1 MIILLVVGV
10 FMTAGFVWLLRVT
23 SGIESSFGPGAQ
35 FRQFLNNAI
44 GKIFPSN
51 LIGYE
56 ILLPF
61 IFSWLALFAA
71 VAVHELGHLLAGV
84 ATRFRLLY
92 VQLGRVQIRPP
103 FHVKWRRKGLPGAT
117 GFTAMVPADA
127 RKLRLRA
134 LIMLFGGPA
143 ANLITVLPLAFLP
156 SHHSLFASWFIV
168 ISVAV
173 GLLNL
178 LPFRSMAVIS
188 DGKRILML
196 LRNSRQG
203 ERWLALLQ
211 LVNDLRS
218 GVDHE
223 QLNPEFVAIATA
235 VQDDSPDT
243 VSAHTIAFSA
253 AFEKHDDPEAARLLE
268 ICLRHSGCV
277 GPALREAAFLNAAI
291 FQAERRKHADL
302 AEQWLTE
309 LPAKSLFP
317 QSRLNAQGAILQTRG
332 DIPGA
337 LKKLDESEAMVLRL
351 PPSPRREA
359 SLRSLQKWRAEL
371 QAMQSPAV
379 EATHSLS

>member
-1 MIILLVVGV
+1 MTTAPAGTAVSSTTPILDRLTPAPPPAEGSPETQKEIMIILLVVGV

-117 GFTAMVPADA
+117 GFTAMVPVDA

-143 ANLITVLPLAFLP
+143 ANLIT
-156 SHHSLFASWFIV
+156 
-168 ISVAV
+168 
-173 GLLNL
+173 
-178 LPFRSMAVIS
+178 
-188 DGKRILML
+188 
-196 LRNSRQG
+196 
-203 ERWLALLQ
+203 
-211 LVNDLRS
+211 
-218 GVDHE
+218 
-223 QLNPEFVAIATA
+223 
-235 VQDDSPDT
+235 
-243 VSAHTIAFSA
+243 
-253 AFEKHDDPEAARLLE
+253 
-268 ICLRHSGCV
+268 
-277 GPALREAAFLNAAI
+277 
-291 FQAERRKHADL
+291 
-302 AEQWLTE
+302 
-309 LPAKSLFP
+309 
-317 QSRLNAQGAILQTRG
+317 
-332 DIPGA
+332 
-337 LKKLDESEAMVLRL
+337 
-351 PPSPRREA
+351 
-359 SLRSLQKWRAEL
+359 
-371 QAMQSPAV
+371 
-379 EATHSLS
+379 